1 MILQQ
6 IFLVE
11 KVAQKMTFQT
21 RAKPALARRRGSI
34 ASHLP
39 EDRKIIGSNP
49 ARMYVRTLYIDTLPL
64 VTRFHCIPACMFS

>member
-21 RAKPALARRRGSI
+21 RAKPAMARRRGSM

-39 EDRKIIGSNP
+39 EDQKI
-49 ARMYVRTLYIDTLPL
+49 MVR
-64 VTRFHCIPACMFS
+64 IPPECM